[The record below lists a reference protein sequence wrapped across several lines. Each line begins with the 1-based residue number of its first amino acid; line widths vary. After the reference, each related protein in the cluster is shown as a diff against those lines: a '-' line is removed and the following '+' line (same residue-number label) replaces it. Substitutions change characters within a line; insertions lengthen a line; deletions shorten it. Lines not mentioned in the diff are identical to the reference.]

1 MAKVVKLPE
10 KTPIPTNWLWVDLGK
25 LSETLSGYPF
35 DSQLFSTDANGR
47 RPLIRIRDVVRGY
60 TETFTSEE
68 CSDEYVIHK
77 GDILIGMDGDFNVQK
92 WAQEDA
98 LLNQRVCTIK
108 STSDLLS
115 NDFLFYYL
123 PQPLKYINQATPSV
137 TVKHLSTKTIAKIPF
152 PLPPRAEQERIVA
165 AIEELFGKLD
175 AAEEK
180 LRTVIADSPARR
192 AALLRRA
199 FTGAL
204 TAKWRAAHGRS
215 LDEWRETELKSVC
228 TVNPKK
234 IDVKNLSDDLVVS
247 FIPMAAVSEETGAV
261 VAAQTRLLKD
271 VKKGFTNFSEGDVVF
286 AKITPCMENG
296 KSAIIGELI
305 NHIGFG
311 TTEFYVLRV
320 GDLLDNRYLYHLVRS
335 THFRAEAKNHM
346 TGAVGQQRVPK
357 SFMEEYKFYLPP
369 LDEQREI
376 VRLLDELLAQEDAAS
391 AAAEATLAKIPAL
404 RQAVLTRAFRGQL
417 GTNDPAEP
425 PALSE

>member
-1 MAKVVKLPE
+1 
-10 KTPIPTNWLWVDLGK
+10 
-25 LSETLSGYPF
+25 
-35 DSQLFSTDANGR
+35 
-47 RPLIRIRDVVRGY
+47 
-60 TETFTSEE
+60 
-68 CSDEYVIHK
+68 
-77 GDILIGMDGDFNVQK
+77 MDGDFNVQK

-165 AIEELFGKLD
+165 AIEELFGTLD

-376 VRLLDELLAQEDAAS
+376 VRLLDELLAQEDAAR

-417 GTNDPAEP
+417 GTNDPADP